1 VLKSIK
7 SKKEPMNSGYLK
19 SLRIVYFALA
29 MGITAFMAVA
39 LLLNNIVGPLS
50 GSNLAI
56 EEKTPFLVTLI
67 FLTGGV
73 FIAHKSIIPK
83 KRKVIQTLPTLER
96 KLAAWRELNIL
107 QGALI
112 EGPAFF
118 GVMLFLLLG
127 IYVILIWP
135 LAALYIFWLTQPTRE
150 KLIQE
155 TQMSYSETEEFDRMN

>member
-1 VLKSIK
+1 
-7 SKKEPMNSGYLK
+7 MNSGYLK

-29 MGITAFMAVA
+29 MGVTAFMSVA

-50 GSNLAI
+50 GSDLTSG
-56 EEKTPFLVTLI
+56 EKTPFLVILI
-67 FLTGGV
+67 FITGGA
-73 FIAHKSIIPK
+73 FIAFKTIVPK
-83 KRKVIQTLPTLER
+83 KRIVIQSLPTLER

-127 IYVILIWP
+127 IYVLLIWP

-150 KLIQE
+150 KLISE
-155 TQMSYSETEEFDRMN
+155 TLMSYLEIEEFDRLN

>member
-1 VLKSIK
+1 
-7 SKKEPMNSGYLK
+7 MNSGYLK

-29 MGITAFMAVA
+29 MGVTAFMSVA

-50 GSNLAI
+50 GSDLTSG
-56 EEKTPFLVTLI
+56 EKTPFLVILI
-67 FLTGGV
+67 FITGGA
-73 FIAHKSIIPK
+73 FIAFKAIVPK
-83 KRKVIQTLPTLER
+83 KRIVIQSLPTLDR

-127 IYVILIWP
+127 IYVLLIWP
-135 LAALYIFWLTQPTRE
+135 LAALYIFWLTQPSRD
-150 KLIQE
+150 KLICE
-155 TQMSYSETEEFDRMN
+155 TQMSYSEIEEFDRLN